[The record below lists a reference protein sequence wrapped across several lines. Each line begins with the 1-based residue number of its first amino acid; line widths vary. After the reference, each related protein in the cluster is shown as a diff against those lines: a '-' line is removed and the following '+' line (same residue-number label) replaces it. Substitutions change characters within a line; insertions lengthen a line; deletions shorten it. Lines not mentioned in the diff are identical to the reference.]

1 MRILIA
7 EDDPGGRELLRRFL
21 ESKGHEVIAAADG
34 AEALERFTDQGAD
47 LLLLD
52 VMMPGLDG
60 WAVLEEIRRGSSVP
74 VIMVTVKDSTDDKV
88 RGLQLGA
95 DDYITKPFDLREL
108 EARIE
113 AVTRRS
119 VPGPRIELGE
129 LLIDDERKEVRV
141 HGELVELSPKEYDL
155 LRLLASRPGKVFSH
169 REILAEIWAG
179 SSFASSEDV
188 KKYVYLLRNK
198 IEENP
203 EEPKLILTVRGFGY
217 KLAAGAGAGA
227 GAGEEG
233 SEHRWKPRS

>member
-7 EDDPGGRELLRRFL
+7 EDDPSSRELLRRFL
-21 ESKGHEVIAAADG
+21 ESKGYETIPAANG
-34 AEALERFTDQGAD
+34 AEALERFNDQGAD

-52 VMMPGLDG
+52 VMMPKLDG
-60 WAVLEEIRRGSSVP
+60 WAVLEEVRRRSSIP
-74 VIMVTVKDSTDDKV
+74 VIMVTVKEPTEDKV
-88 RGLQLGA
+88 KGLQLGA
-95 DDYITKPFDLREL
+95 DDYVTKPFDLREL

-113 AVTRRS
+113 AVARRYA
-119 VPGPRIELGE
+119 PGPKIELGE

-141 HGELVELSPKEYDL
+141 RGEPAELSPKEYDL

-169 REILAEIWAG
+169 REILEKIWAE

-203 EEPKLILTVRGFGY
+203 EEPRLVLTVRGFGY
-217 KLAAGAGAGA
+217 KLA
-227 GAGEEG
+227 GEG
-233 SEHRWKPRS
+233 GV

>member
-7 EDDPGGRELLRRFL
+7 EDDPGSRELLRRFL
-21 ESKGHEVIAAADG
+21 ESQDYEVITATNG
-34 AEALERFTDQGAD
+34 TEALERFDDQGAD

-60 WAVLEEIRRGSSVP
+60 WAVLEEVRRRSGVP
-74 VIMVTVKDSTDDKV
+74 VIMVTVKDSTEEKV
-88 RGLQLGA
+88 KGLQLGA

-113 AVTRRS
+113 AVMRRIA
-119 VPGPRIELGE
+119 PGPRIELGE

-141 HGELVELSPKEYDL
+141 RGEPVELSPKEYEL

-169 REILAEIWAG
+169 QEILKKIWAG

-188 KKYVYLLRNK
+188 KKYIYLLRNK

-203 EEPKLILTVRGFGY
+203 EEPELVLTVRGFGY
-217 KLAAGAGAGA
+217 KLAV
-227 GAGEEG
+227 GEKG
-233 SEHRWKPRS
+233 T

>member
-7 EDDPGGRELLRRFL
+7 EDDPGSRELLRRFL
-21 ESKGHEVIAAADG
+21 ESQGYEVIATANG
-34 AEALERFTDQGAD
+34 AEALERFATDGAD

-60 WAVLEEIRRGSSVP
+60 WAVLEEVRRRSDVP
-74 VIMVTVKDSTDDKV
+74 VIMVTVKDSTEDKV
-88 RGLQLGA
+88 KGFQLGA

-113 AVTRRS
+113 AVMRRIA
-119 VPGPRIELGE
+119 PGPRIELGE

-141 HGELVELSPKEYDL
+141 RGEPVELSPKEYDL

-169 REILAEIWAG
+169 QEILAKIWAG

-188 KKYVYLLRNK
+188 KKYIYLLRNK

-217 KLAAGAGAGA
+217 KLAQG
-227 GAGEEG
+227 GE
-233 SEHRWKPRS
+233 S

>member
-7 EDDPGGRELLRRFL
+7 EDDPGSRELLQRFL
-21 ESKGHEVIAAADG
+21 TSQGHEVISSANG
-34 AEALERFTDQGAD
+34 AEALERFEEGGAD

-60 WAVLEEIRRGSSVP
+60 WAVLEEVRRRSDVP
-74 VIMVTVKDSTDDKV
+74 VIMVTVKDSTEDKV
-88 RGLQLGA
+88 KGLQLGA

-113 AVTRRS
+113 AVMRRIA
-119 VPGPRIELGE
+119 PGPRIELGE

-141 HGELVELSPKEYDL
+141 RGEPVELSPKEYDL

-169 REILAEIWAG
+169 QEILAKIWAG

-188 KKYVYLLRNK
+188 KKYIYLLRNK

-203 EEPKLILTVRGFGY
+203 EEPKLVLTVRGFGY
-217 KLAAGAGAGA
+217 KLAQG
-227 GAGEEG
+227 GE
-233 SEHRWKPRS
+233 S